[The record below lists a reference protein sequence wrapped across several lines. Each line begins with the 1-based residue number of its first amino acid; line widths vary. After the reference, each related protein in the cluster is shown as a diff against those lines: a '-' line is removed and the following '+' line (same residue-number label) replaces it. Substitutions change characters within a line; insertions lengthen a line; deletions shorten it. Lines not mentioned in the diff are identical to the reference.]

1 MFGTDN
7 PFFPPPSASPD
18 IPSLNSDG
26 FSTELWPSTVKVYET
41 MKEMPLSRQEKI
53 AFGNAQRIL
62 NL

>member
-7 PFFPPPSASPD
+7 PFFPPPS
-18 IPSLNSDG
+18 PSGETSSLDSRG

-53 AFGNAQRIL
+53 AHGNAKNIL